1 MNNALPE
8 QQKSYIAPRCNLRK
22 IGPDPVMIKHKRR
35 FAVLLLVL
43 VLALSALLLSGCG
56 GSKPYEAATNWG
68 VVTIDPEAK
77 TITRGNDVYTYEI
90 SISRTVTTTTLSY
103 PNGATYYLSSYGINS
118 NSGWSDDYD
127 ENRYIPGDV
136 LISLL
141 EREYPQEKKGTPF
154 LGLVCVALGI
164 WGIAKPESLWYLGYG
179 WRYRNAEPSDAALV
193 MERLSGGLGIVVGL
207 LLIFL

>member
-1 MNNALPE
+1 MNNVLPE
-8 QQKSYIAPRCNLRK
+8 QRNSSITPHCNLRK

-43 VLALSALLLSGCG
+43 VLVLSGCG

-154 LGLVCVALGI
+154 LGLVCVAEAGF
-164 WGIAKPESLWYLGYG
+164 S
-179 WRYRNAEPSDAALV
+179 NA
-193 MERLSGGLGIVVGL
+193 
-207 LLIFL
+207 